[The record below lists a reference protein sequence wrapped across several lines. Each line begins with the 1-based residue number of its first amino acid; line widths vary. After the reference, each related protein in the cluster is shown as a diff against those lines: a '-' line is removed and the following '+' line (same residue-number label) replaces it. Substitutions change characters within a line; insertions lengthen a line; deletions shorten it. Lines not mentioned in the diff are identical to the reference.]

1 MSNANYGERICYQT
15 YRPVRNWT
23 KWCLWTNWVSRG
35 IRSRRQLQLPAGSIR
50 FLPSYLNTHIW
61 KLPPTCQPML
71 SSCKRDDVTRRCF
84 QVCCRSR
91 RGQIARRG
99 SGCVMS
105 GHSTDTL
112 VGRAESEQQ
121 SGGESRGLTGATAS
135 SLPGAT
141 QSPPLSFSTTNYLT
155 SIIDRSYVR
164 GRPTFI
170 YTDRWGPSSSYSTI
184 V

>member
-1 MSNANYGERICYQT
+1 MEKEYVTKPTGQSGIGQSGVCGQIGCRVVSGVAANYNY
-15 YRPVRNWT
+15 
-23 KWCLWTNWVSRG
+23 
-35 IRSRRQLQLPAGSIR
+35 LPAASAS
-50 FLPSYLNTHIW
+50 FPLTSTPSMETHIW